1 MNPAS
6 GTPGLEGDGEQGR
19 AQEGPRA
26 GRGREARLKAAAGG
40 YFYPLP
46 TPPLTAAAPG
56 SVTRSWA
63 GARPGEAPAAA
74 EIKAPLPK
82 NTGPAR
88 RGLSVPGVVPKEPGE
103 GRLGSVRTF
112 GDIFLLKMGTRCW
125 RVWPEAPLREAQE
138 GERQSRQPSARA
150 GRKLQLPPPAL
161 RLEGDRVPRVA
172 LFDHGDPPGLSFVLS
187 GARGGLG
194 TGVFKG
200 LFFPWTSEPPSP
212 AGLTSGRHLAPAPGA
227 AARAVY
233 GHTALFSLV
242 FFFYDFGF
250 CSRVFHA
257 LKARGSGRSRLPVML
272 RMLLSGTRS

>member
-1 MNPAS
+1 M
-6 GTPGLEGDGEQGR
+6 
-19 AQEGPRA
+19 
-26 GRGREARLKAAAGG
+26 
-40 YFYPLP
+40 
-46 TPPLTAAAPG
+46 
-56 SVTRSWA
+56 
-63 GARPGEAPAAA
+63 
-74 EIKAPLPK
+74 
-82 NTGPAR
+82 
-88 RGLSVPGVVPKEPGE
+88 PGVVPKEPGE

-112 GDIFLLKMGTRCW
+112 GGIFLLKMGTRCW

-138 GERQSRQPSARA
+138 GERQSRQPSART

-212 AGLTSGRHLAPAPGA
+212 AGLTSGRRLAPAPGA

-242 FFFYDFGF
+242 FFLRLWVLLQGF
-250 CSRVFHA
+250 SRPEGAGLRPQQAPSYAENAPLWDTELMSPF
-257 LKARGSGRSRLPVML
+257 PV
-272 RMLLSGTRS
+272 R